1 LNRTIQILA
10 WGIAGAL
17 LTGVLTG
24 AAVAVAGNGIA
35 TPVRPFSLASNRVD
49 QPVHEAPDPHNSPGH
64 DQGAAGSGE
73 GARPGDVHGGDG
85 TSGSNSGPGSGS
97 SGSGSDGSG
106 EDSGGS
112 GSDNGGSDND
122 GDGGDDDD

>member
-1 LNRTIQILA
+1 MNRTIQILA

-17 LTGVLTG
+17 LTGVLAG
-24 AAVAVAGNGIA
+24 AAVAEAGNGIA
-35 TPVRPFSLASNRVD
+35 TPVRPFSLASSRVD
-49 QPVHEAPDPHNSPGH
+49 QPVHEAPDPHNSLGH
-64 DQGAAGSGE
+64 DQGAGGSGE

-97 SGSGSDGSG
+97 SGSGSDGSV

-112 GSDNGGSDND
+112 GSENAGS
-122 GDGGDDDD
+122 GKHGYR

>member
-1 LNRTIQILA
+1 MNRTVQILA
-10 WGIAGAL
+10 WGLAGAL
-17 LTGVLTG
+17 LTGTLTG

-49 QPVHEAPDPHNSPGH
+49 QPVHEAPDPHNGPGH
-64 DQGAAGSGE
+64 DQGAGGSGE
-73 GARPGDVHGGDG
+73 ARPGDVHIGDG

-106 EDSGGS
+106 EGSGGS
-112 GSDNGGSDND
+112 GSDHD